1 MSRQQLTALCLFS
14 LRQLLSGKRLVLL
27 LVLAAAAV
35 LIVSLSAFDSPSAA
49 AEDLGETVPSVL
61 LALLLPLVALTLA
74 TSALGEELRDGT
86 APNVLL
92 KPMSRSGVLLA
103 KLLAAVFAGLAVL
116 LPAAIAAHLL
126 AARLDEGRL
135 LAGSLLA
142 TLVGVVAYSALGLC
156 LSLLAERALLLGLAY
171 WLLWESAVVPLAPAL
186 EGTSLAGSAKGVFGA
201 VVGETPAASP
211 EPAQAV
217 LVAAVATLAAFAVA
231 RERLRRIDL
240 R

>member
-1 MSRQQLTALCLFS
+1 MSRQQLTALCFFS
-14 LRQLLSGKRLVLL
+14 FRQLLAGKRLVLL

-35 LIVSLSAFDSPSAA
+35 FIVSLSAFDSPSAA
-49 AEDLGETVPSVL
+49 EDLRETVPSL
-61 LALLLPLVALTLA
+61 LLGLLLPLVSLTLA

-92 KPMSRSGVLLA
+92 KPMGRSGVLLA
-103 KLLAAVFAGLAVL
+103 KLLAAVLAGLAVL

-135 LAGSLLA
+135 LAGSLLG

-171 WLLWESAVVPLAPAL
+171 WLLWESAVVPIMPAM
-186 EGTSLAGSAKGVFGA
+186 EGTSLAASAKGVFGA
-201 VVGETPAASP
+201 IVGETPAASP
-211 EPAQAV
+211 EPVQAG
-217 LVAAVATLAAFAVA
+217 LVAAIVTLAAFALA
-231 RERLRRIDL
+231 CERLRRIDL